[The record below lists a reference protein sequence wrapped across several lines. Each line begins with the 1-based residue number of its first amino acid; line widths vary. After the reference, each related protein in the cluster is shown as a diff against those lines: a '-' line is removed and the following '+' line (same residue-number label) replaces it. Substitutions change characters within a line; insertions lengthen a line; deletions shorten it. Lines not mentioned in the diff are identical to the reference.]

1 MFVTGAYA
9 LVRSLK
15 EYWYSVACSRSNGSP
30 SYAVTSK
37 SLVILKLAFDGVKRK
52 SFGLTI
58 STLSLYKAPN
68 KISND
73 LSVPLLE

>member
-9 LVRSLK
+9 LVRSPK
-15 EYWYSVACSRSNGSP
+15 VSWYSVACSKSNGSP
-30 SYAVTSK
+30 SYALTTK

-68 KISND
+68 NISKD